1 MTEACIER
9 GLNLDD
15 GGAIYNYGCIETGGH
30 GTVGDS
36 LYAMKKLVYDEKK
49 ISLET
54 LDAALKANFVGYDEV
69 RQMLLAVPKYGNGDE
84 EADAMSA
91 KVLEH
96 YWTEIGKYT
105 SRHGGV
111 FTGACSLLEGGISM
125 GRNVGAMPDG
135 RFAGEPLGN
144 TIGPRTGSDK
154 SGVTNMLLSV
164 SRMPL
169 KLGVGGSGC
178 RRIRRCPGAQESA
191 FGKAA

>member
-1 MTEACIER
+1 
-9 GLNLDD
+9 
-15 GGAIYNYGCIETGGH
+15 
-30 GTVGDS
+30 
-36 LYAMKKLVYDEKK
+36 
-49 ISLET
+49 
-54 LDAALKANFVGYDEV
+54 
-69 RQMLLAVPKYGNGDE
+69 
-84 EADAMSA
+84 MSA

-105 SRHGGV
+105 SRRGGV

-144 TIGPRTGSDK
+144 TIGPRTGADK

-178 RRIRRCPGAQESA
+178 NVLFPRQLMQTVESRAKVAGLIKAFMMMGGQLAQITTASKEEMI
-191 FGKAA
+191 AAQQKPEDWGNLIVRVGGFSQKFVELGRSTQNELIMRYGE